1 MSLQNLK
8 SKAITL
14 KDKITKLERDGTD
27 LDEKYE
33 KVGRTTRKYKNFN
46 YFFG

>member
-33 KVGRTTRKYKNFN
+33 KVTEKHIKY
-46 YFFG
+46 